1 MHFTHADRS
10 VETAQLL
17 RSHPML
23 QPSVL
28 ERGSSQAGH
37 AVWSLLPRLIL
48 KILASMSFLIGL
60 SPAMA
65 QMSGGAAAQNPAV
78 QEILRGILQNQ
89 GAGGFLGGLG
99 NKPKPAEADAQGRP
113 LDKETVERLMGRS
126 KRKECR
132 FAPVDGQGRPLLPE
146 LRSSDGR
153 LLGKSDLEGALAQRR
168 LLGEELYVPSG
179 YELYVKAMTGHE
191 LCRYGY
197 HLVNDPSA
205 VFEPPP
211 LSSIP
216 DDYVLGAG
224 DELFIRVWGGSS
236 EQDLSAVIDRAGIVF
251 LPKVGSVKVGGV
263 RLGDAASVLRKA
275 LRKSF
280 SEFNVSVT
288 LGELRG
294 IRIYLAGHALKPGAY
309 TVSNLSSLSS
319 VLLAAGGPGPAGS
332 YRRVELRRQG
342 AVVATFDLYDLLLRG
357 DKSQDRLLTNEDVI
371 FVAPIGDQVAVLG
384 GVNEPGVFEIKPGE
398 AVADLITMS
407 GGLLPG
413 VGMSALRVL
422 PIAERARGFQAAPSP
437 TARSLVNGDI
447 FVLKDDTQAALPSD
461 QRARAV
467 YVEGQVRQPGQYF
480 LPPGSTLEDAVAAAG
495 GLTPGAYVYGLRL
508 TRESVRAQQE
518 VTLLRVLR
526 ELDRDL
532 VAGATMTPSNS
543 EEARLLQS
551 RAELSRA
558 LVERLQAFQPDGRVT
573 LPIEPTSGRLPLAA
587 IENGDRITVP
597 SIPNEVGVFGSVVN
611 AGSFLFAPGAT
622 VGDYLGLAGGA
633 RKGADV
639 PEAFVIRANGE
650 ATRFAESGAWISFSS
665 PLKAPIY
672 PGDTVVVPENM
683 NKTTVY
689 RELAS
694 YATLLYQLGLGVAAL
709 KVLRD

>member
-1 MHFTHADRS
+1 MHFTQSAPPTRS
-10 VETAQLL
+10 KTI
-17 RSHPML
+17 RNPG
-23 QPSVL
+23 PSWHGFL
-28 ERGSSQAGH
+28 AG
-37 AVWSLLPRLIL
+37 AV
-48 KILASMSFLIGL
+48 ASMACLMAM
-60 SPAMA
+60 PVAMA

-78 QEILRGILQNQ
+78 QEILRGVLQGQ
-89 GAGGFLGGLG
+89 GAEGLLGGLV
-99 NKPKPAEADAQGRP
+99 NKPRPAEADAQGRP
-113 LDKETVERLMGRS
+113 IDKETVERLMGRS

-132 FAPVDGQGRPLLPE
+132 FAPLDGQGRPLQPSI
-146 LRSSDGR
+146 RASDGSV
-153 LLGKSDLEGALAQRR
+153 LGLAQLQSVLTQRQ
-168 LLGEELYVPSG
+168 LMGEQFHVPTG
-179 YELYVKAMTGHE
+179 FELYVKNMTGRE
-191 LCRYGY
+191 LCRYGFQ
-197 HLVNDPSA
+197 LVSDPTA

-211 LSSIP
+211 HSSVP

-224 DELFIRVWGGSS
+224 DEVFLRVWGRSS
-236 EQDLSAVIDRAGIVF
+236 ELNMAEVIDRAGLVF
-251 LPKVGSVKVGGV
+251 VPKVGPIKLGGV
-263 RLGDAASVLRKA
+263 RLGDASAVVKKA
-275 LRKSF
+275 VSKSF
-280 SEFNVSVT
+280 SEFNISVS

-294 IRIYLAGHALKPGAY
+294 IRVYLAGHALKPGAY

-332 YRRVELRRQG
+332 YRRVELRRKGQ
-342 AVVATFDLYDLLLRG
+342 VVATFDLYDLLLRG

-422 PIAERARGFQAAPSP
+422 PIAERARGFQATPSP
-437 TARSLVNGDI
+437 GARSLLNGDI
-447 FVLKDDTQAALPSD
+447 YVLKDDTQAALPSD

-518 VTLLRVLR
+518 ATLLRVLR

-573 LPIEPTSGRLPLAA
+573 LPIEPSSGRLPLAA

-650 ATRFAESGAWISFSS
+650 ATRFAESRAWISFSS

-672 PGDTVVVPENM
+672 PGDTVVVPEDM